1 MQIKELITESRVPG
15 IRNQIIADVKKHG
28 GSADQY
34 FVRFTDTDK
43 LGYSAHQTFGHFPDV
58 GDPDFDVDRIKSQS
72 RGRRVLWFYP
82 LNTYLKGQDEMYGQG
97 SPYAWLVK
105 LKPEAWLQTVKR
117 GDVEVKSAPQGKER
131 VGILRMSEPPA
142 ALFFKPGYHLIGRYY
157 DYAGQHQRHGEVRGR
172 PAPSFFD
179 RVRGFN

>member
-1 MQIKELITESRVPG
+1 MRVHELFTEAKVPS

-58 GDPDFDVDRIKSQS
+58 DDPDFDVDRIKTQS
-72 RGRRVLWFYP
+72 KGRRVLWFYP
-82 LNTYLKGQDEMYGQG
+82 LNTYLKVRDDVYGRDFA
-97 SPYAWLVK
+97 YAWLVK
-105 LKPEAWLQTVKR
+105 LKPGAWLQIVKR
-117 GDVEVKSAPQGKER
+117 GDNQVKSAPAGKER
-131 VGILRMSEPPA
+131 VGIIRMSEPPA
-142 ALFFKPGYHLIGRYY
+142 ALFFKPGYDLIGRYY
-157 DYAGQHQRHGEVRGR
+157 DYAGQHRRHGEVKGP

-179 RVRGFN
+179 RVRGIN